1 MGDGL
6 YGVDMKPQ
14 EIKVRVEEQTAATMS
29 ETLGRLEAKRTE
41 VEAQTARPPQ
51 RGQAPTTREVS
62 QLAGYFVVIKG
73 GAFNN
78 FQIADF
84 MDNLRKV
91 GIFADVDFVVT
102 EAERVDQTRVVSFEV
117 TATVKL

>member
-1 MGDGL
+1 
-6 YGVDMKPQ
+6 
-14 EIKVRVEEQTAATMS
+14 VRVEEQSAATMS
-29 ETLGRLEAKRTE
+29 ETLGQLQAKRTE
-41 VEAQTARPPQ
+41 VEGQGARPPQ
-51 RGQAPTTREVS
+51 RGQAVTREVS
-62 QLAGYFVVIKG
+62 QLAGYSVVIKG